1 MEKSKHLAHHKRLKR
16 KLWLKLSLLWLV
28 LIIVGSTAVGMLI
41 QYGLQN
47 TSILQTLLTKK
58 IDEQNLN
65 QEPLILT
72 KIRSEKLGYELVF
85 NPLIFRADR
94 ATNTDQADLNEIGLT
109 TQDTLRSG
117 FGLILFSAYT
127 EDELADIV
135 KQSNG
140 ADNLEKSANWYQ
152 SKKLRDLTDTST
164 FVSKE
169 KIQRW
174 GTDTYR
180 LNYKRQLFGKEVFHY
195 VYVVIKNNKLY
206 TVMADYP
213 KLGVSSDVIESWID
227 EIAFITPNMA
237 EVQAE
242 TTAQK
247 LDLNEVKLVELNKPS
262 VVQIVT
268 VNCIAIKVKDLNRVK
283 VLKPKYEICNG
294 GSGSGFMVGKD
305 GLVATNGHVAK
316 ASFEDLV
323 YSGRPEP
330 GSGNFFIDFQKEL
343 IAQTLPSGDATDS
356 AQPDQKTIITKSPSL
371 LDAVIEKYTDFEK
384 QGIFEKAETTDKYF
398 VKLGND
404 PIRFNKVT
412 TANRDSF
419 SYKSLEPVERSQSVM
434 DAEFVAA
441 DFGGTTALTLAA
453 TQAAAGGAPIK
464 RERSSDVALI
474 KLKGK
479 DITAYPGV
487 PMLSS
492 NEVKEGEQIIVV
504 GFPGL
509 VSGQD
514 PKAGFLLDETV
525 SSVRPTI
532 TRGIISALKQDTFGQ
547 MLLQTDASI
556 EHGNSGGP
564 AFNYLGDVI
573 GIATY
578 VISSGSGNYNFLRST
593 DDLMNLWE
601 ANQGDRTETSA
612 SYNAWRD
619 GLAYFWQGKFT
630 KAKEQFTEV
639 KKLYPIHPQVDEY
652 ISNAEK
658 GIETGQDTELNPAG
672 DQELKSFGYTQQQIT
687 LFIAAIMTVLIIVG
701 GIITTYF
708 IYDHKKNMNVILAVQ
723 APPPAQTTPPSTAK

>member
-1 MEKSKHLAHHKRLKR
+1 MEKMSKPVIHHKKLIQ
-16 KLWLKLSLLWLV
+16 KLWLRISLLWLII
-28 LIIVGSTAVGMLI
+28 IIVGSVSAGMLI
-41 QYGLQN
+41 QYGIQN
-47 TSILQTLLTKK
+47 VSIIQTLLSQK
-58 IDEQNLN
+58 IEEQTIN
-65 QEPLILT
+65 QEPLVLT
-72 KIRSEKLGYELVF
+72 KIRSEKLGYELIY
-85 NPLIFRADR
+85 NPLVFRTDR
-94 ATNTDQADLNEIGLT
+94 ATNTDQTDLNEVGLT
-109 TQDTLRSG
+109 TLDTLKSG
-117 FGLILFSAYT
+117 FGLILFNAYS
-127 EDELADIV
+127 ESDLAEII
-135 KQSNG
+135 KQTNSG

-152 SKKLRDLTDTST
+152 AKKLRDLTDTSSY
-164 FVSKE
+164 VSKE

-174 GTDTYR
+174 GTDAYR
-180 LNYKRQLFGKEVFHY
+180 LSYKRQLFGKEVFHY
-195 VYVVIKNNKLY
+195 VYVVIMNNKLY
-206 TVMADYP
+206 TVLADYP

-242 TTAQK
+242 NNAPK

-268 VNCIAIKVKDLNRVK
+268 VNCIAITVKDVNRVK
-283 VLKPKYEICNG
+283 VLKPKYEMCNG
-294 GSGSGFMVGKD
+294 GSGTGFMVGKD

-330 GSGNFFIDFQKEL
+330 GSGNFLIDFQKEL

-356 AQPDQKTIITKSPSL
+356 AQLDQKTIITKSPSL
-371 LDAVIEKYTDFEK
+371 LDAVMEKYADFEK
-384 QGIFEKAETTDKYF
+384 QGIFEKTQTTDKYF

-404 PIRFNKVT
+404 PIRFNKINL
-412 TANRDSF
+412 ANRDTF
-419 SYKSLEPVERSQSVM
+419 SYKKLEPIDRTSTVL
-434 DAEFVAA
+434 DAELIAS

-453 TQAAAGGAPIK
+453 SQAASGGAPIK

-474 KLKGK
+474 KLKGQ

-487 PMLSS
+487 PMQSS

-547 MLLQTDASI
+547 ILLQTDASI

-601 ANQGDRTETSA
+601 ANNGDRTESSA
-612 SYNAWRD
+612 VYTAWKN
-619 GLAYFWQGKFT
+619 GLGYFWQGKFT
-630 KAKEQFTEV
+630 KAKEQFEEV
-639 KKLYPIHPQVDEY
+639 KKLYPIHPQVNEY
-652 ISNAEK
+652 LANAEK
-658 GIETGQDTELNPAG
+658 GIESGQDIDQNPTG
-672 DQELKSFGYTQQQIT
+672 TQELKSFGYTQQQIT
-687 LFIAAIMTVLIIVG
+687 LFIASIMTVLIIVG
-701 GIITTYF
+701 GIITSYF
-708 IYDHKKNMNVILAVQ
+708 IYDHKKNMNVVIAVQ
-723 APPPAQTTPPSTAK
+723 APPAQTPPIQK